1 MRKLTF
7 TNVKANCPL
16 FRQKELT
23 IDQKV
28 RNLESLIGKQL
39 VMSVSATMEDLE
51 EAIIECGKEMLK
63 EPSKENEIK
72 EKGTEDRENKATKCR
87 GDRKQTSAVEADW
100 PPIKG
105 AFIMALFTDRAYPG
119 EVMEIEGDYVEA
131 DFFVPA
137 KVSQMEDIVSLWKR
151 PSMDKD
157 EQYTVHRNSILPIR
171 PVFELNKFSTHRMV
185 IYELVNADLVAKFV

>member
-1 MRKLTF
+1 MAGFGLPNFGQLTEAFKKAQQIQQNAQKL
-7 TNVKANCPL
+7 
-16 FRQKELT
+16 QEEL
-23 IDQKV
+23 
-28 RNLESLIGKQL
+28 
-39 VMSVSATMEDLE
+39 
-51 EAIIECGKEMLK
+51 
-63 EPSKENEIK
+63 
-72 EKGTEDRENKATKCR
+72 
-87 GDRKQTSAVEADW
+87 
-100 PPIKG
+100 
-105 AFIMALFTDRAYPG
+105 